1 MELKVW
7 RRDTMFRKRALEK
20 VSATLALGGIALL
33 VCGTKACQTDYD
45 VGSFASVSNTATVT
59 PNSTETATA
68 GGTATP
74 DPDNTPT
81 PGPTEEPDAT
91 PTVDPTT
98 EPSTITGDAAA
109 DDSSNLFQELS
120 AAGEGDADERA
131 AAASKTSP
139 TDANW
144 LGKNFTKDRDGT
156 EGAAGADASGWLD
169 SDGDGFSD
177 EFENNVSSDPAN
189 PVDVPEASSSWSSL
203 KARVRAVDS
212 DLDGLTDAE
221 ERKYGSNPTLN
232 DTDGDTRPD
241 GAEVL
246 SGGDPKRAVDRYL
259 DTDGDGLSD
268 AYEAEH
274 GLNSTALDSDSDGLR
289 DDLELVVGSNP
300 LKVDSDGDGISDG
313 KEFDLGTDPTSA
325 DKP

>member
-1 MELKVW
+1 
-7 RRDTMFRKRALEK
+7 
-20 VSATLALGGIALL
+20 
-33 VCGTKACQTDYD
+33 
-45 VGSFASVSNTATVT
+45 VSNTATVT
-59 PNSTETATA
+59 PSTTKTATA

-74 DPDNTPT
+74 DPAATATPDPSDD
-81 PGPTEEPDAT
+81 PGAT

-98 EPSTITGDAAA
+98 EPSTITGDTASE
-109 DDSSNLFQELS
+109 DSSNLFQELS

-131 AAASKTSP
+131 AAASKASNS
-139 TDANW
+139 DGNW

-156 EGAAGADASGWLD
+156 EGTGGADASGWLD

-177 EFENNVSSDPAN
+177 EFENSASSDPAN
-189 PVDVPEASSSWSSL
+189 PLDVPEASSSWSSL
-203 KARVRAVDS
+203 KARVRSVDS

-221 ERKYGSNPTLN
+221 ERKYGTNPTIN

-268 AYEAEH
+268 AYESEQ
-274 GLNSTALDSDSDGLR
+274 GLNPTALDSDSDGLR

-313 KEFDLGTDPTSA
+313 KEFDLGTDPTSS
-325 DKP
+325 DKS